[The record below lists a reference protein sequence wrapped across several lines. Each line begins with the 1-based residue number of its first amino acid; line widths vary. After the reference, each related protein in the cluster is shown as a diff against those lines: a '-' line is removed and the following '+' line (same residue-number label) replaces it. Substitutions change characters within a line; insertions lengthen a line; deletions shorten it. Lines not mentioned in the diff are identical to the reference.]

1 MKHRENQSRPHS
13 IRFNGNE
20 LTLAVNIVTAVEP
33 TIDIIYYLMNNG
45 GEEAFV
51 LMLISAE
58 NVEMSTL
65 LEKEKRDTDI
75 LFEIDKDE
83 SIYLMLC
90 QDTKVD
96 GGYRFAERIIRNIV
110 LDNGSDIYCTIV
122 SKEGNDIYFTELE
135 VRTTKYIVK
144 DVILKLVE
152 SYIKTKQENKS
163 GEIAFR
169 SLN

>member
-13 IRFNGNE
+13 LRFNGNE
-20 LTLAVNIVTAVEP
+20 LTLAVNIVAAVEP

-58 NVEMSTL
+58 NVEMTTL

-110 LDNGSDIYCTIV
+110 SQ
-122 SKEGNDIYFTELE
+122 EGNDIYFTELE
-135 VRTTKYIVK
+135 VRTTKYLVK

>member
-1 MKHRENQSRPHS
+1 MQNRENQSRPGTL
-13 IRFNGNE
+13 RFNGDE
-20 LTLAVNIVTAVEP
+20 IIMAVNIVATVEP
-33 TIDIIYYLMNNG
+33 TMDIVYHLMNNRD
-45 GEEAFV
+45 EESFV
-51 LMLISAE
+51 LMLISAK
-58 NVEMSTL
+58 NIDMGIL

-75 LFEIDKDE
+75 LFEIDKEDAV
-83 SIYLMLC
+83 YLMLC

-110 LDNGSDIYCTIV
+110 LDNGSDIYCT
-122 SKEGNDIYFTELE
+122 ELE
-135 VRTTKYIVK
+135 VRTTRHVVK

-163 GEIAFR
+163 GEISFR